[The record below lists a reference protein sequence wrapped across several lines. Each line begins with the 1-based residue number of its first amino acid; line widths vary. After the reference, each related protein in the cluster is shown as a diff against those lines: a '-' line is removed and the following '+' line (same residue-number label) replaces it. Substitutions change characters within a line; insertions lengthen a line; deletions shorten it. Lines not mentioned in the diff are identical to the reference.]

1 VRIELAEEPM
11 TALHEY
17 ARVPIVFT
25 VDRVLDVTCC
35 GAEAA
40 GFVLSERRLE
50 VPYDKD
56 YDAIAG
62 EGPLQW
68 GRRFDVSNWAL
79 LTARA
84 ATRMVGGAAVAVD
97 TPGLTLLEGRRD
109 LAVLWDIRVS
119 PDARRQGVGSAL
131 FATVETWAQRHG
143 CTQLKIETQNTNVA
157 ACRFYERQG
166 CRLQAIDRAAY
177 PQLPEEIQLLW
188 YKDVRR

>member
-1 VRIELAEEPM
+1 GGGMGLSVPRLECRPVRIELAEEPM

-25 VDRVLDVTCC
+25 VDRVLDVPCC

-79 LTARA
+79 LTACA
-84 ATRMVGGAAVAVD
+84 AARMVGAAAVACD
-97 TPGLTLLEGRRD
+97 STR
-109 LAVLWDIRVS
+109 W
-119 PDARRQGVGSAL
+119 
-131 FATVETWAQRHG
+131 
-143 CTQLKIETQNTNVA
+143 
-157 ACRFYERQG
+157 
-166 CRLQAIDRAAY
+166 
-177 PQLPEEIQLLW
+177 
-188 YKDVRR
+188 